1 MGYNGEFSIKSECIG
16 DCMDF
21 IEDAL
26 NKYKLKKRDLMES
39 LLISEE
45 ILVQLSES
53 AQEDSNVQVSVTRW
67 LGVPRINF
75 VSTGDAIDV
84 GDQSVG
90 VSLNELDDTEN
101 SIRNMMLHSFA
112 DSIRYHHSKSKNY
125 VTIITG
131 IPERELANQ
140 TIIALV
146 LSVIF
151 GSLFRLLC
159 PSSINNYLMLI

>member
-53 AQEDSNVQVSVTRW
+53 AVENSNVQVSVTSW
-67 LGVPRINF
+67 LGVPRVKF
-75 VSTGDAIDV
+75 VSEGDAIDL
-84 GDQSVG
+84 GEQSIG
-90 VSLNELDDTEN
+90 VSLNELDNSEN
-101 SIRNMMLHSFA
+101 SIRNMMLHSFS
-112 DSIRYHHSKSKNY
+112 DSIRYQHTKSKNY
-125 VTIITG
+125 VTVITG

-140 TIIALV
+140 TIIALI
-146 LSVIF
+146 L
-151 GSLFRLLC
+151 
-159 PSSINNYLMLI
+159 